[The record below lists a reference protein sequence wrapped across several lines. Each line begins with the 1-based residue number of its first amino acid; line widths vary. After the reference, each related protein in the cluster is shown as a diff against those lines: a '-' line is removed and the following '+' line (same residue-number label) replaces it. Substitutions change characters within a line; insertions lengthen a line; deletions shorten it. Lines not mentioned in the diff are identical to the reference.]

1 MKAEGEKP
9 MIKISRATFVTLLTT
24 VLLGQ
29 FGNAQGTPLSK
40 QPLFK
45 NLDGYV
51 KYIQSH
57 HKAPFDRDSVRL
69 PEGGAAQIMKGLSQ
83 RTAQAAVPGAGSNV
97 KINRDRDPWPKAE
110 IAVGVDPTNGNV
122 VVMSN
127 DFRENWDLMFY
138 HVSTNGGTV
147 WSDDA
152 MVGGNDPY
160 SGFLPGTFESD
171 PGVAFD
177 DKGHSFLSTI
187 TGNLIFDFQDSTDFY
202 ENVDTQIIV
211 AQGYNHGTYSND
223 LPFVIDT
230 QPCRFFPNFS
240 GCPAGLDKPLITV
253 DSVPGS
259 PNNGTIYVYYTV
271 FCNANPCP
279 YGAGSIPAFSSA
291 IVESHSPGAGF
302 PFSAPQIVSGS
313 YSQEQF
319 SDIVV
324 DSHGVPHAF
333 FDDFSTS
340 SINMYMSTLTAGGWV
355 VNPTPVAT
363 FIPIGTASPN
373 WFFRI
378 NGTIAPGCGIY
389 GDTAYCAFS
398 SNQAGNGPFESG
410 MSVYLA
416 AVNTQT
422 GASTISRVNND
433 VFNNGKDHF
442 FPWATTKS
450 DGSVYVGF
458 YDDRQDPFLTKVRY
472 WVAKSTD
479 GGSTFPTQAAVSSAS
494 FNPCVGFPFCGFF
507 GDYTQIAAGPNGVVH
522 AAWSDTRDGATMQ
535 IYGQAITW

>member
-1 MKAEGEKP
+1 
-9 MIKISRATFVTLLTT
+9 MIKIFRATSAGLLTI

-29 FGNAQGTPLSK
+29 FGNAQSAPVSQ
-40 QPLFK
+40 QPPFK
-45 NLDGYV
+45 NLEGYV
-51 KYIQSH
+51 NYIRSH

-69 PEGGAAQIMKGLSQ
+69 PNGAAAQIMKGLNQ
-83 RTAQAAVPGAGSNV
+83 RTAQASVPGAGSNV
-97 KINRDRDPWPKAE
+97 RINRDRDPWPKAE
-110 IAVGVDPTNGNV
+110 IAVGVDPTNGNL

-127 DFRENWDLMFY
+127 DFRENYDHMFY
-138 HVSTNGGTV
+138 HVSTNGGAAWT
-147 WSDDA
+147 DDS

-160 SGFLPGTFESD
+160 PGFIPGNFESD

-187 TGNLIFDFQDSTDFY
+187 TGNLIFDYQDSTDFY
-202 ENVDTQIIV
+202 ENLDTQVFV
-211 AQGYNHGTYSND
+211 AQGYNHGTYSN
-223 LPFVIDT
+223 LIPIPIDT
-230 QPCRFFPNFS
+230 QPCRYFPNVTN
-240 GCPAGLDKPLITV
+240 CPASLDKPLITV

-271 FCNANPCP
+271 FCNAAACP

-291 IVESHSPGAGF
+291 IVESHSPGAGM
-302 PFSAPQIVSGS
+302 PFSTPQIVSGA

-340 SINMYMSTLTAGGWV
+340 SINMYMSTLTAAGWV

-363 FIPIGTASPN
+363 FIPLGFASMN
-373 WFFRI
+373 WGFR
-378 NGTIAPGCGIY
+378 NQGTIAPGCGIHA
-389 GDTAYCAFS
+389 DTAYCAFS
-398 SNQAGNGPFESG
+398 SNQVGTGPFESG

-422 GASTISRVNND
+422 GTSSISRVNND

-458 YDDRQDPFLTKVRY
+458 YDDRDDPFLTTVRY

-479 GGSTFPTQAAVSSAS
+479 GGSTFPTQLPVSSAA
-494 FNPCVGFPFCGFF
+494 FNPCTGFPGCGFF

-522 AAWSDTRDGATMQ
+522 AAWSDTRDGASMQ
-535 IYGQAITW
+535 IFGQSITW